1 LRRTNIQ
8 YLIMAIPSLAMR
20 PSAEAANRL
29 YSVLPNNGDG
39 DFQFNRDSSATLINS
54 KGLIQT
60 VGYFGNEEVTNG
72 DFATDSD
79 WNKNPNWTISGGTA
93 NCDGTSNADINQG
106 LSLFTPVLG
115 KTYKVSIE
123 ITSISQGGIR
133 VSVGGSATS
142 YYTST
147 GIYTSYLTTI
157 STDRVRMQP
166 QNSAIGS
173 VDNVSVQEVTG
184 DQPRLNYDISN
195 GVVGGCPSLLLEPAS
210 TNLIPYS
217 SDFTQSNWLNIGSPT
232 ITPNYGISPDG
243 NLNSARVQ
251 FASSSNSLYDAISHS
266 IGNTASIYVKGTGGE
281 TIQFGAGVNVGVGQL
296 FTLNGKWQRIEFQ
309 STGTSVFCIGTYQSA
324 TARNIEVFGAQLEA
338 LSYATSYIPTNGISQ
353 TRAAETCFGA
363 GTASTFNSTEGVLYA
378 EIAALANVSG
388 AREITIS
395 DGSTSNRVMITY
407 PDANNIRVNYRVGAS
422 NIFDQQYPTTLT
434 NFNKIAIKWKL
445 NDFSFYVNGIAI
457 ASSSSGSVMSANTL
471 NTLNF
476 DNATGAEDF
485 YGKCKDIRV
494 YNEALTDAQ
503 LQTLTT
509 L

>member
-1 LRRTNIQ
+1 
-8 YLIMAIPSLAMR
+8 MATPSLAMI
-20 PSAEAANRL
+20 PSAYADSKV

-39 DFQFNRDSSATLINS
+39 DFTFNRDSSATRVGQN
-54 KGLIQT
+54 GLIQT

-72 DFATDSD
+72 DFDTDSD

-157 STDRVRMQP
+157 STDRVRIQP

-195 GVVGGCPSLLLEPAS
+195 GVVQSCPSLLLEPAS

-251 FASSSNSLYDAISHS
+251 FASSSNSLYDAIPHS
-266 IGNTASIYVKGTGGE
+266 IGNTASIYVKGTSGE
-281 TIQFGAGVNVGVGQL
+281 TIQFGAGANVGVGQL

-338 LSYATSYIPTNGISQ
+338 LSYPTSYIPTNGASQ

-363 GTASTFNSTEGVLYA
+363 GTASTFNDSEGVLYA
-378 EIAALANVSG
+378 EIAAISNSISTSVFS
-388 AREITIS
+388 IS
-395 DGSTSNRVMITY
+395 DGS
-407 PDANNIRVNYRVGAS
+407 ANNVLYIGFNATPNNITAQLVVGGAAQT
-422 NIFDQQYPTTLT
+422 NINHTVSDRTS
-434 NFNKIAIKWKL
+434 FNKVAVLFKN
-445 NDFSFYVNGIAI
+445 NDHKMFINGVQVATDT
-457 ASSSSGSVMSANTL
+457 SGSVPSANTFDRV
-471 NTLNF
+471 NF
-476 DNATGAEDF
+476 NFGQGSF
-485 YGKCKDIRV
+485 PFQGNCKDIRV

-509 L
+509 